1 MAATRTARSRSA
13 REQRP
18 QRLLRAVEAGS
29 ARAAAA
35 AVPKFGVGPK
45 RQELL
50 FAQSVLLADL
60 GVLVAS
66 FFLAYVLRTQA
77 WWSSELLPL
86 REFVWVLGLIIVL
99 WPMLARSVGLTDSHT
114 YLWPRRMF
122 LLTARVHVIGGLALL
137 STLYMLRAVEVSRL
151 FMQTF
156 LVVSGVAF
164 VGERALIRRLMVRST
179 AGRSPYG
186 RRTLVVGTT
195 AAAAQFQR
203 LLIMRPHWGS
213 EIAGFLTIDGPLDQI
228 FCDKPILGR
237 LRDLEALLDAM
248 IVDDVVLAAPLE
260 EAEVNQMVQT
270 CADRGLTFHTLVHVP
285 APPQARPYA
294 ESLGNGMYLMSLERT
309 PQSIVPLLVKRVVDV
324 IGGLIGVL
332 LFGVAYLIVAPLIKL
347 TSPGTALFKHTR
359 VGQNGRLFVLYKFRT
374 MRADAEAQKAALAA
388 ANTMRGHVFK
398 LRQDPRI
405 TGVGRVLRRF
415 YLDELPQFWNVLKGD
430 MSLVG
435 PRPPLPEE
443 VAAYAPYHRRRLS
456 VRPGITG
463 PWQARG
469 NGVVADFEDI
479 VRMECDYIDQ
489 WSLWLDVVMMLRTFS
504 TVARMA
510 GQ

>member
-1 MAATRTARSRSA
+1 MAATRTARRDPG
-13 REQRP
+13 RLPPQQRY
-18 QRLLRAVEAGS
+18 LRAVEAGT

-50 FAQSVLLADL
+50 FAQSVLFADL

-66 FFLAYVLRTQA
+66 FFLAYLLRTRL
-77 WWSSELLPL
+77 WWTSELLPL

-99 WPMLARSVGLTDSHT
+99 WPMLARAVGLTDSHT

-156 LVVSGVAF
+156 LAVSGALF
-164 VGERALIRRLMVRST
+164 IAERAFIRVIVQGA

-186 RRTLVVGTT
+186 RRTLVLGTT

-213 EIAGFLTIDGPLDQI
+213 EIAGFLTVDGPIEQT

-237 LRDLEALLDAM
+237 MRDLEALLDAM
-248 IVDDVVLAAPLE
+248 IVDDVVLAAPL
-260 EAEVNQMVQT
+260 AEGEVDKIVHT

-309 PQSIVPLLVKRVVDV
+309 PQSIVPLLVKRMVDV
-324 IGGLIGVL
+324 IGGFIGVL
-332 LFGVAYLIVAPLIKL
+332 IFGVAYLVCAPLIKL
-347 TSPGTALFKHTR
+347 TSPGAAIFKHTR

-374 MRADAEAQKAALAA
+374 MRSDAEAHKAALAG
-388 ANTMRGHVFK
+388 ANAMRGHVFK
-398 LRQDPRI
+398 LRKDPRV
-405 TGVGRVLRRF
+405 TRVGRVLRRF

-489 WSLWLDVVMMLRTFS
+489 WSLWLDVLVMLRTFS

>member
-1 MAATRTARSRSA
+1 MLHAVDFARVPS
-13 REQRP
+13 
-18 QRLLRAVEAGS
+18 
-29 ARAAAA
+29 A
-35 AVPKFGVGPK
+35 AVAVPTFGVGPK

-60 GVLVAS
+60 AVLILS
-66 FFLAYVLRTQA
+66 FFVAYLLRMRFS
-77 WWSSELLPL
+77 WYGELLPL

-99 WPMLARSVGLTDSHT
+99 WPMLARAVGLTDSQT

-122 LLTARVHVIGGLALL
+122 LLTARVHLIGGLALL

-156 LVVSGVAF
+156 LVISGVGFIA
-164 VGERALIRRLMVRST
+164 ERAFIRRVMVWS
-179 AGRSPYG
+179 AADRSPYG
-186 RRTLVVGTT
+186 RRTLVIGTT

-213 EIAGFLTIDGPLDQI
+213 EIAGFLIVDGAREQT
-228 FCDKPILGR
+228 FCDKPVLGR
-237 LRDLEALLDAM
+237 MRDLEPLLDSM

-260 EAEVNQMVQT
+260 EAEVNRIVQT
-270 CADRGLTFHTLVHVP
+270 CAERGLTFHTLVHVP
-285 APPQARPYA
+285 SPPQARPYA
-294 ESLGNGMYLMSLERT
+294 ESLGNGLYLMSLERT
-309 PQSIVPLLVKRVVDV
+309 PQNVVPLLVKRLIDV
-324 IGGLIGVL
+324 LGGLAGVL
-332 LFGVAYLIVAPLIKL
+332 LFGMAYIVCAPFIKL
-347 TSPGTALFKHTR
+347 TSPGGALFKHTR

-374 MRADAEAQKAALAA
+374 MRSDAEAHKAALAG
-388 ANTMRGHVFK
+388 ANAMRGHVFK
-398 LRQDPRI
+398 MRKDPRI
-405 TGVGRVLRRF
+405 TRVGRVLRRL

-443 VAAYAPYHRRRLS
+443 VASYATYHRRRLS

-469 NGVVADFEDI
+469 NGVVADFEEI

-489 WSLWLDVVMMLRTFS
+489 WSLWLDVLVMLRTFS

>member
-1 MAATRTARSRSA
+1 
-13 REQRP
+13 
-18 QRLLRAVEAGS
+18 
-29 ARAAAA
+29 
-35 AVPKFGVGPK
+35 VPKFGVGPK

-50 FAQSVLLADL
+50 FAQSVLVADI

-66 FFLAYVLRTQA
+66 FFAAYLLRTQLR
-77 WWSSELLPL
+77 WHHELLPL
-86 REFVWVLGLIIVL
+86 REFVWVLGLIVVL
-99 WPMLARSVGLTDSHT
+99 WPTLARSVGLTDSQT

-156 LVVSGVAF
+156 LAVSGAAF
-164 VGERALIRRLMVRST
+164 IAERALIRRVMVRRG
-179 AGRSPYG
+179 ARRSPYG

-195 AAAAQFQR
+195 AVAAQFQR

-213 EIAGFLTIDGPLDQI
+213 EIAGFLEVDGPLEQT
-228 FCDKPILGR
+228 FCDKPVLGR
-237 LRDLEALLDAM
+237 MRDLEPLLDAT
-248 IVDDVVLAAPLE
+248 IVDDVVLATPLDS
-260 EAEVNQMVQT
+260 AEVDQIVEM
-270 CADRGLTFHTLVHVP
+270 CAERGLTFHTLVHVP
-285 APPQARPYA
+285 APPDARPYA
-294 ESLGNGMYLMSLERT
+294 ESLGNGLYLMSLERT
-309 PQSIVPLLVKRVVDV
+309 PQSVLPLLAKRLVDIV
-324 IGGLIGVL
+324 GGLVGVI
-332 LFGVAYLIVAPLIKL
+332 LFGVAYLVLAPLIKL
-347 TSPGTALFKHTR
+347 TSPGRAIFKHTR
-359 VGQNGRLFVLYKFRT
+359 VGQNGRLFTLYKFRT
-374 MRADAEAQKAALAA
+374 MRSDAEAHKAALAD
-388 ANTMRGHVFK
+388 ANKMRGHVFK
-398 LRQDPRI
+398 MVRDPRV
-405 TGVGRVLRRF
+405 TRVGRVLRRF

-443 VAAYAPYHRRRLS
+443 VAAYAAYHRRRLS

-489 WSLWLDVVMMLRTFS
+489 WSFWLDILVMLRTCT

>member
-1 MAATRTARSRSA
+1 MLHAVDVGSVRPGVAA
-13 REQRP
+13 
-18 QRLLRAVEAGS
+18 L
-29 ARAAAA
+29 
-35 AVPKFGVGPK
+35 PKFGVGPK
-45 RQELL
+45 RQELM
-50 FAQSVLLADL
+50 FAQSVLLADI

-66 FFLAYVLRTQA
+66 FFVAYLMRTRL
-77 WWSSELLPL
+77 WWYGGMLPL
-86 REFVWVLGLIIVL
+86 REFVWVLGLILVL
-99 WPMLARSVGLTDSHT
+99 WPTLARSVGLTDSQT

-151 FMQTF
+151 FIQTF
-156 LVVSGVAF
+156 LVVSGFALIA
-164 VGERALIRRLMVRST
+164 ERAFIRRIIVWSSVDQ
-179 AGRSPYG
+179 SPYG
-186 RRTLVVGTT
+186 RRALVIGTT
-195 AAAAQFQR
+195 AVAAQFQR

-213 EIAGFLTIDGPLDQI
+213 EIAGYLALDGDREQT
-228 FCDKPILGR
+228 FCDKPVLGR
-237 LRDLEALLDAM
+237 MRNLEPMLDAM
-248 IVDDVVLAAPLE
+248 IVDDVVLAAPL
-260 EAEVNQMVQT
+260 AEGEVDRIVLT

-309 PQSIVPLLVKRVVDV
+309 PQSIVPLLVKRVLDV
-324 IGGLIGVL
+324 IGGFIGVL
-332 LFGVAYLIVAPLIKL
+332 IFGLAYLVCAPLIKL
-347 TSPGTALFKHTR
+347 TSPGAAIFKHTR

-374 MRADAEAQKAALAA
+374 MRSDAEAHRAALAG
-388 ANTMRGHVFK
+388 ANAMRGHVFK
-398 LRQDPRI
+398 LRKDPRV
-405 TGVGRVLRRF
+405 TRVGRVLRRF

-489 WSLWLDVVMMLRTFS
+489 WSLWLDVVVMLRTFS

>member
-1 MAATRTARSRSA
+1 MLHAVDLGRVRSGA
-13 REQRP
+13 VAIP
-18 QRLLRAVEAGS
+18 Q
-29 ARAAAA
+29 
-35 AVPKFGVGPK
+35 FGVGPK
-45 RQELL
+45 RQEML
-50 FAQSVLLADL
+50 FAQSVILADL
-60 GVLVAS
+60 SVLIAS
-66 FFLAYVLRTQA
+66 FFVAYLLRTRLS
-77 WWSSELLPL
+77 WYSELLPL

-99 WPMLARSVGLTDSHT
+99 WPMLARAVGLTDSQT
-114 YLWPRRMF
+114 YLWPRRLF

-156 LVVSGVAF
+156 LIVSGAAF
-164 VGERALIRRLMVRST
+164 IAERAFIRRVMIWSSVD
-179 AGRSPYG
+179 RSPYG

-195 AAAAQFQR
+195 ASAAQFQR

-213 EIAGFLTIDGPLDQI
+213 EIAGFLTLDGPREQT
-228 FCDKPILGR
+228 FCDKPVLGR
-237 LRDLEALLDAM
+237 MRDLEPLLDAM

-260 EAEVNQMVQT
+260 DGEVDRIVQT
-270 CADRGLTFHTLVHVP
+270 CAERGLTFHTLVHVP
-285 APPQARPYA
+285 SPPQARPYA
-294 ESLGNGMYLMSLERT
+294 EALGNGLYLMSLERT
-309 PQSIVPLLVKRVVDV
+309 PQSVVPLLVKRLIDV
-324 IGGLIGVL
+324 IVGLGGVL
-332 LFGVAYLIVAPLIKL
+332 AFGVAYLVCAPLIKL
-347 TSPGTALFKHTR
+347 TSPGRVLFKHTR

-374 MRADAEAQKAALAA
+374 MRSDAAAHKAALAG
-388 ANTMRGHVFK
+388 ANAMRGHVFK
-398 LRQDPRI
+398 MRNDPRV
-405 TGVGRVLRRF
+405 TSVGRVLRRL

-443 VAAYAPYHRRRLS
+443 VAAYASYHRRRLS

-469 NGVVADFEDI
+469 NGVVADFEEI

-489 WSLWLDVVMMLRTFS
+489 WSLWLDILVMLRTCS

>member
-1 MAATRTARSRSA
+1 MLHAVDFAGVRS
-13 REQRP
+13 
-18 QRLLRAVEAGS
+18 
-29 ARAAAA
+29 AAAA
-35 AVPKFGVGPK
+35 FPTFGVGPK
-45 RQELL
+45 RQELM

-60 GVLVAS
+60 AVLISS
-66 FFLAYVLRTQA
+66 FFVAYLVRTQL
-77 WWSSELLPL
+77 WWYSGMLPL

-99 WPMLARSVGLTDSHT
+99 WPMLARAVGLTDSQT

-122 LLTARVHVIGGLALL
+122 LLTARVHIIGGLALL

-156 LVVSGVAF
+156 LVISGVGFIA
-164 VGERALIRRLMVRST
+164 ERAFIRRIMVWSSLD
-179 AGRSPYG
+179 RSPYG

-213 EIAGFLTIDGPLDQI
+213 EIAGFLVVDGAREQT
-228 FCDKPILGR
+228 FCDKPVLGR
-237 LRDLEALLDAM
+237 MRDLEPLLDSM

-260 EAEVNQMVQT
+260 EAEVNRVVQT
-270 CADRGLTFHTLVHVP
+270 CAERGLTFHTLVHVP
-285 APPQARPYA
+285 SPPQARPYA
-294 ESLGNGMYLMSLERT
+294 ESLGNGLYLMSLERT
-309 PQSIVPLLVKRVVDV
+309 PQNVVPLLVKRLIDI
-324 IGGLIGVL
+324 IGGLAGVMV
-332 LFGVAYLIVAPLIKL
+332 FGVAYIVCAPFIKL
-347 TSPGTALFKHTR
+347 TSPGGALFKHTR

-374 MRADAEAQKAALAA
+374 MRSDAEAHRAALAG
-388 ANTMRGHVFK
+388 ANAMRGHVFK
-398 LRQDPRI
+398 MRKDPRV
-405 TGVGRVLRRF
+405 TRVGRVLRRL

-443 VAAYAPYHRRRLS
+443 VAAYATYHRRRLS

-469 NGVVADFEDI
+469 NGVVADFEEI

-489 WSLWLDVVMMLRTFS
+489 WSLWLDILVMLRTCS

>member
-1 MAATRTARSRSA
+1 MLHAVDVGTI
-13 REQRP
+13 RP
-18 QRLLRAVEAGS
+18 GAG
-29 ARAAAA
+29 

-45 RQELL
+45 RQELM
-50 FAQSVLLADL
+50 FAQSVLLADI

-66 FFLAYVLRTQA
+66 FFVAYLVRTQL
-77 WWSSELLPL
+77 WYGGMLPL
-86 REFVWVLGLIIVL
+86 REFVWVLGLIVVL
-99 WPMLARSVGLTDSHT
+99 WPTLARSVGLTDSQT

-137 STLYMLRAVEVSRL
+137 STLYMMRAVEVSRL

-164 VGERALIRRLMVRST
+164 IAERALIRRIMIWNAPDQNR
-179 AGRSPYG
+179 YG
-186 RRTLVVGTT
+186 RRALVIGTT
-195 AAAAQFQR
+195 AVAAQFQR

-213 EIAGFLTIDGPLDQI
+213 EIAGYLALDGDREQT
-228 FCDKPILGR
+228 FCDKPVLGR
-237 LRDLEALLDAM
+237 MRNLEPMLDSM

-260 EAEVNQMVQT
+260 DDEVDRIVQT
-270 CADRGLTFHTLVHVP
+270 CTERGLTFHTLVHVP
-285 APPQARPYA
+285 SPPQARPYA
-294 ESLGNGMYLMSLERT
+294 EELGNGLYLMSLERT
-309 PQSIVPLLVKRVVDV
+309 PQSVVPLLVKRLLDVV
-324 IGGLIGVL
+324 GGLAGVL
-332 LFGVAYLIVAPLIKL
+332 VFGVAYLICAPLIKL
-347 TSPGTALFKHTR
+347 TSPGRALFKHTR

-374 MRADAEAQKAALAA
+374 MRSDAEAHKAALIG
-388 ANTMRGHVFK
+388 ANAMRGHIFK
-398 LRQDPRI
+398 VRKDPRV
-405 TGVGRVLRRF
+405 TKVGRVLRRL

-469 NGVVADFEDI
+469 NGVVADFEEI

-489 WSLWLDVVMMLRTFS
+489 WSLWLDILVMVRTFS

>member
-1 MAATRTARSRSA
+1 VPATRTARSRSA
-13 REQRP
+13 GDPP
-18 QRLLRAVEAGS
+18 QRFLRAVEAGT
-29 ARAAAA
+29 ARSAAA

-60 GVLVAS
+60 GVLIAS
-66 FFLAYVLRTQA
+66 FFLAYLLRTRL
-77 WWSSELLPL
+77 WWTSELLPL

-99 WPMLARSVGLTDSHT
+99 WPMLARAVGLTDSHT

-156 LVVSGVAF
+156 LAISGVLFIA
-164 VGERALIRRLMVRST
+164 ERAFIRRVMVRST

-195 AAAAQFQR
+195 SAAAQFQR

-213 EIAGFLTIDGPLDQI
+213 DIAGFLTIDGPMEQT
-228 FCDKPILGR
+228 FCDKPVLGR
-237 LRDLEALLDAM
+237 MRDLEALLDAM
-248 IVDDVVLAAPLE
+248 IVDDVVLAAPLAE
-260 EAEVNQMVQT
+260 EEVDRIVQT
-270 CADRGLTFHTLVHVP
+270 CAERGLTFHTLVHVP

-309 PQSIVPLLVKRVVDV
+309 PQSVVPLLVKRVIDV
-324 IGGLIGVL
+324 VGGFVGVL
-332 LFGVAYLIVAPLIKL
+332 LFGIAYLICAPLIRF
-347 TSPGTALFKHTR
+347 TSPGGAIFKHTR

-374 MRADAEAQKAALAA
+374 MRSDAEAHKAALAG
-388 ANTMRGHVFK
+388 ANAMRGHIFK
-398 LRQDPRI
+398 LRKDPRV
-405 TGVGRVLRRF
+405 TRVGRVLRRF

-469 NGVVADFEDI
+469 NGVVADFEEI

-489 WSLWLDVVMMLRTFS
+489 WSLWLDILVMIRTCT

>member
-1 MAATRTARSRSA
+1 VAVTRTARRDPGTTPQ
-13 REQRP
+13 QRY
-18 QRLLRAVEAGS
+18 LRAVEVGT
-29 ARAAAA
+29 ARSAAA

-50 FAQSVLLADL
+50 FAQSVLLGDL

-66 FFLAYVLRTQA
+66 FFLAYLLRTRL
-77 WWSSELLPL
+77 WWTSELLPL

-99 WPMLARSVGLTDSHT
+99 WPMLARAVGLTDSHT

-156 LVVSGVAF
+156 LAISGVLFIA
-164 VGERALIRRLMVRST
+164 ERAFIRVIVQGA

-186 RRTLVVGTT
+186 RRTLVLGTT

-213 EIAGFLTIDGPLDQI
+213 EIAGFLTVDGPVEQT

-237 LRDLEALLDAM
+237 MRDLEALLDAM
-248 IVDDVVLAAPLE
+248 IVDDVVLAAPL
-260 EAEVNQMVQT
+260 AEGEVDRIVLT

-309 PQSIVPLLVKRVVDV
+309 PQSIVPLLVKRMLDV
-324 IGGLIGVL
+324 IGGFIGVL
-332 LFGVAYLIVAPLIKL
+332 IFGLAYLVCAPLIKL
-347 TSPGTALFKHTR
+347 TSPGAAIFKHTR

-374 MRADAEAQKAALAA
+374 MRSDAEAHKAALAG
-388 ANTMRGHVFK
+388 ANAMRGHVFK
-398 LRQDPRI
+398 LRKDPRV
-405 TGVGRVLRRF
+405 TRVGRVLRRF

-489 WSLWLDVVMMLRTFS
+489 WSLWLDVVVMLRTFS